1 MCIEHV
7 VKIKKHSNIPIAEGY
22 VPMHNNF
29 KNEMF
34 MQKKLNNRVYQ
45 LKG

>member
-1 MCIEHV
+1 MYIEHV
-7 VKIKKHSNIPIAEGY
+7 SKIKKHSNIPISEGY

-29 KNEMF
+29 KM
-34 MQKKLNNRVYQ
+34 KCSCKRKLNNEIYQ